1 MIEASNTGSL
11 ATARGWQTQ
20 LLGPLRVVIAR
31 TSKRPPKADGTRIRP
46 LDEGDIE
53 AVVDGVNAYY
63 DGYDLFPRQTPTGL
77 AALLAPTSLGE
88 PIRHYRVAVG
98 ADGTILA
105 GAAITERFKLMAD
118 HIDNL
123 PRPLELINRVARSSR
138 PTT

>member
-1 MIEASNTGSL
+1 M
-11 ATARGWQTQ
+11 
-20 LLGPLRVVIAR
+20 GPLRVVIAR

-46 LDEGDIE
+46 LVDVDIE

-63 DGYDLFPRQTPTGL
+63 DGYDLFPRQTPAGL

-123 PRPLELINRVARSSR
+123 PRPLELINRRGSESSR